1 MACLHPWGLT
11 RLRLR
16 PAGCSCV
23 AVYLPAVGCGYGQEA
38 ILLESGE
45 RLVPYLF
52 KLRHTAKVKALVQ
65 RMMRE
70 GALWQDCGDGWQALV
85 SSLRLSG

>member
-1 MACLHPWGLT
+1 MACLHPGRLT

-45 RLVPYLF
+45 RLAPCLF
-52 KLRHTAKVKALVQ
+52 KLRHTLKVKAPVQ

-70 GALWQDCGDGWQALV
+70 GALWQD
-85 SSLRLSG
+85 